1 MGNGKMGI
9 WEFGKKYRLFTNL
22 KSYGSQSHREGD
34 EKQRTG
40 AGGGIMVGRGLCIRL
55 TISDLQA

>member
-1 MGNGKMGI
+1 MGK

-22 KSYGSQSHREGD
+22 KSYGPQSHHEGD
-34 EKQRTG
+34 EEQRTG
-40 AGGGIMVGRGLCIRL
+40 AGGGIVDGRGLCIQL